1 MARSSGGALT
11 ALARGDDDD
20 ELGDGGAPAQ
30 SDRIHR
36 QTSEAPV
43 DGADLRKAKED
54 SKGKRCIHL
63 I

>member
-1 MARSSGGALT
+1 M